1 MKAFAFIIIAALG
14 LSESPGEA
22 QSTPR
27 QDRWERGELL
37 ATEDFSGGLSGWM
50 VEGDVDARIEDGRLR
65 FEATENTETKKGNI
79 WWRQRFSGP
88 IMIEFDYQS
97 ATEHG
102 LSMFWFNS
110 HGRGGA
116 DLLSIERDGRYDDY
130 VKGPINGYHVSFHRF
145 GSGVSNLRK
154 SYGFHVI
161 SSSPDPVKPDD
172 LDKHRI
178 QVCCGDGR
186 IWVIMDDAVVH
197 DVIDDGILCTEGEAW
212 LHSYPC
218 QGTGEIFRGGY
229 MGIRHTQKQVA
240 YYDNFRVYQLVN
252 P

>member
-14 LSESPGEA
+14 LFTSSGEA

-27 QDRWERGELL
+27 QDKWERGELL
-37 ATEDFSGGLSGWM
+37 ASEDFSDGISGWKA
-50 VEGDVDARIEDGRLR
+50 EGDVDARVEDGRLR
-65 FEATENTETKKGNI
+65 FEATEKTETKKGNI

-88 IMIEFDYQS
+88 VMIEFDYQS

-102 LSMFWFNS
+102 LTMFWFNS

-145 GSGVSNLRK
+145 GSGVSNFRK
-154 SYGFHVI
+154 SYGFHVV
-161 SSSPDPVKPDD
+161 SSSPDPIEPAD
-172 LDKHRI
+172 LEKHRI
-178 QVCCGDGR
+178 QVYCRDGHIR
-186 IWVIMDDAVVH
+186 VLVDDKVVH

-229 MGIRHTQKQVA
+229 MGIRHTQKQAA
-240 YYDNFRVYQLVN
+240 YYDNFRVYRLVE